1 MRKIYRIIMII
12 SRTPLRI
19 SFAGG
24 GSDLPSYYREAGG
37 AVLSTTID
45 KYIYLAVHKYFYPN
59 QSLLKYSKTE
69 LVNNNSEIQHPLFRE
84 CMQML
89 DIHGIDISSMADVP
103 AGTGLGSSSAF
114 TVSLLNVLHAYKHEA
129 VSPEYLA
136 STACDIEINRL
147 GDPIGKQD
155 QYAAA
160 YGGLNF
166 IRFGQDGSVDVE
178 KVVMQPM
185 AKAQLDRN
193 LLMYYTGTTHSAS
206 AILREQNKEMQQL
219 SKRQVIGRMVDMAYE
234 LKQVLENNYIDD
246 FGRILHEGWLLKKSI
261 SNGISNPVIDTLYD
275 TGLQAG
281 ALGGKLLG
289 AGGAGFVLFYVPED
303 KQALFRQQMQA
314 YTELPFH
321 FESYGSKIIYT
332 NE

>member
-1 MRKIYRIIMII
+1 MII

-24 GSDLPSYYREAGG
+24 GSDLPSYYLKHGG

-45 KYIYLAVHKYFYPN
+45 KYIYIAVHRYFSSN

-69 LVNNNSEIQHPLFRE
+69 LVNNNDEIQHPLFRE
-84 CMQML
+84 CMKL
-89 DIHGIDISSMADVP
+89 VNVTGLDISSMADVP

-114 TVSLLNVLHAYKHEA
+114 AVSLLNVLHAYKHEA
-129 VSPEYLA
+129 VSAEYLA

-166 IRFGQDGSVDVE
+166 IRFNYDGSVDVQ
-178 KVVMQPM
+178 KIVMDP
-185 AKAQLDRN
+185 AVKAQLERN
-193 LLMYYTGTTHSAS
+193 LILLYTGTKHSAS
-206 AILREQNKEMQQL
+206 AILKEQGKEMQRLDKQQAMH
-219 SKRQVIGRMVDMAYE
+219 KMVDMAYE
-234 LKQVLENNYIDD
+234 LKDVLEHNQIDD
-246 FGRILHEGWLLKKSI
+246 FGRILNEGWLLKRSLANSI
-261 SNGISNPVIDTLYD
+261 SNPLVDNLYD
-275 TGLQAG
+275 QGMEAG

-289 AGGAGFVLFYVPED
+289 AGGAGFVLFYCPED
-303 KQALFRQQMQA
+303 KQESFRKQMSA
-314 YTELPFH
+314 YTEMPFK
-321 FESYGSKIIYT
+321 FENYGSKIIYM

>member
-1 MRKIYRIIMII
+1 MII

-24 GSDLPSYYREAGG
+24 GSDLPSYYLKHGG

-45 KYIYLAVHKYFYPN
+45 KYIYIAVHRYFSSN
-59 QSLLKYSKTE
+59 QSLLKYSQTE
-69 LVNNNSEIQHPLFRE
+69 LVNNNDEIQHPLFRE
-84 CMQML
+84 CMKL
-89 DIHGIDISSMADVP
+89 VDVTGLDISSMADVP

-114 TVSLLNVLHAYKHEA
+114 AVSLLNVLHAYKHET
-129 VSPEYLA
+129 VSAEYLA

-166 IRFGQDGSVDVE
+166 IRFNYDGAVDVQKIVMNP
-178 KVVMQPM
+178 KV
-185 AKAQLDRN
+185 KAQLERN
-193 LLMYYTGTTHSAS
+193 LILLYTGTKHSAS
-206 AILREQNKEMQQL
+206 AILKEQGKEMQRLDKQ
-219 SKRQVIGRMVDMAYE
+219 QVMHKMVEMAYE
-234 LKQVLENNYIDD
+234 LKDVLEHNQIDD
-246 FGRILHEGWLLKKSI
+246 FGRILNEGWLLKRSLANSI
-261 SNGISNPVIDTLYD
+261 SNSLVDTLYEQ
-275 TGLQAG
+275 GMNAG

-289 AGGAGFVLFYVPED
+289 AGGAGFVLFYCPED
-303 KQALFRQQMQA
+303 KQEAFRKQMSG
-314 YTELPFH
+314 YTEMPFK
-321 FESYGSKIIYT
+321 FENYGSKIIYM

>member
-1 MRKIYRIIMII
+1 MII

-24 GSDLPSYYREAGG
+24 GSDLPSYYLKHGG

-45 KYIYLAVHKYFYPN
+45 KYIYIAVHRYFSSN
-59 QSLLKYSKTE
+59 QSLLKYSQTE
-69 LVNNNSEIQHPLFRE
+69 LVNNNDEIQHPLFRE
-84 CMQML
+84 CMKL
-89 DIHGIDISSMADVP
+89 VDVTGLDISSMADVP

-114 TVSLLNVLHAYKHEA
+114 AVSLLNVLHAYKHEA
-129 VSPEYLA
+129 VSAEYLA

-166 IRFGQDGSVDVE
+166 IRFNYDGSVNVE
-178 KVVMQPM
+178 KVVMDP
-185 AKAQLDRN
+185 AVKVQLERN
-193 LLMYYTGTTHSAS
+193 LIMLYTGTKHSAS
-206 AILREQNKEMQQL
+206 AILKEQGKEMQRLDKQ
-219 SKRQVIGRMVDMAYE
+219 QVMHKMVDMAYE
-234 LKQVLENNYIDD
+234 LKDVLEHNQIDD
-246 FGRILHEGWLLKKSI
+246 FGRILNEGWLLKRSLANSI
-261 SNGISNPVIDTLYD
+261 SNPLVDNLYEQ
-275 TGLQAG
+275 GMEAG

-289 AGGAGFVLFYVPED
+289 AGCAGFVLFYCPED
-303 KQALFRQQMQA
+303 KQESFRKQMSG
-314 YTELPFH
+314 YTEMPFK
-321 FESYGSKIIYT
+321 FENYGSKIIYM

>member
-1 MRKIYRIIMII
+1 MII

-24 GSDLPSYYREAGG
+24 GSDLPSYYQESEG

-84 CMQML
+84 CMQLL

-136 STACDIEINRL
+136 AKACEIEIDRL

-166 IRFGQDGSVDVE
+166 IRFNTDHSVNVE
-178 KVVMQPM
+178 KIIMNP
-185 AKAQLDRN
+185 ATKLQLDRN

-206 AILREQNKEMQQL
+206 ALLKEQNKEMQNL
-219 SKRQVIGRMVDMAYE
+219 SKRQVIGKMVEMAYE
-234 LKQVLENNYIDD
+234 LKQVLESNNIDD

-261 SNGISNPVIDTLYD
+261 SNGISNLVIDELYN

-289 AGGAGFVLFYVPED
+289 AGGAGFVLFYVPEER
-303 KQALFRQQMQA
+303 QASFRHQMSN
-314 YTELPFH
+314 YIELPFG
-321 FESYGSKIIYT
+321 FENYGSKIIYT

>member
-1 MRKIYRIIMII
+1 MII

-24 GSDLPSYYREAGG
+24 GSDLPSYYLKHGG

-45 KYIYLAVHKYFYPN
+45 KYIYIAVHRYFSSD

-69 LVNNNSEIQHPLFRE
+69 LVNNNDEIQHPLFRE
-84 CMQML
+84 CMKL
-89 DIHGIDISSMADVP
+89 VDVTGLDISSMADVP

-114 TVSLLNVLHAYKHEA
+114 AVSLLNVLHAYKHEA
-129 VSPEYLA
+129 VSAEYLA

-166 IRFGQDGSVDVE
+166 IRFNYDGSVNVE
-178 KVVMQPM
+178 KVVMDP
-185 AKAQLDRN
+185 AVKAQLERN
-193 LLMYYTGTTHSAS
+193 LILLYTGTKHSAS
-206 AILREQNKEMQQL
+206 AILQEQGKEMQRLDKQ
-219 SKRQVIGRMVDMAYE
+219 QVMHKMVDMAYE
-234 LKQVLENNYIDD
+234 LKDVLEHNQIDD
-246 FGRILHEGWLLKKSI
+246 FGRILNEGWLLKRSLANSI
-261 SNGISNPVIDTLYD
+261 SNPLVDTLYNS
-275 TGLQAG
+275 GIEAG

-289 AGGAGFVLFYVPED
+289 AGGAGFVLFYCPEE
-303 KQALFRQQMQA
+303 KQSAFREKMSA
-314 YTELPFH
+314 YTEMPFK
-321 FESYGSKIIYT
+321 FENYGSKIIYM

>member
-1 MRKIYRIIMII
+1 MII

-24 GSDLPSYYREAGG
+24 GSDLPSYYMEAGG

-45 KYIYLAVHKYFYPN
+45 KYVYLAVHPNFYPH

-69 LVNNNSEIQHPLFRE
+69 VVERNEDIQHPLFRE

-89 DIHGIDISSMADVP
+89 NVQGIDISSMADVP
-103 AGTGLGSSSAF
+103 AGTGLGSSSSF

-166 IRFGQDGSVDVE
+166 IRFNRDGAVDVE
-178 KVVMQPM
+178 KVVMNPD

-193 LLMYYTGTTHSAS
+193 LLMFYTGTTHSAS
-206 AILREQNKEMQQL
+206 AILKDQNKQMEHQD
-219 SKRQVIGRMVDMAYE
+219 KRAVMKQMVDMAYQLRE
-234 LKQVLENNYIDD
+234 VLEKNQIDD

-261 SNGISNPVIDTLYD
+261 STGISNPIIDELYAA
-275 TGLQAG
+275 GLQAG

-289 AGGAGFVLFYVPED
+289 AGGAGFVLFYCPEE
-303 KQALFRQQMQA
+303 KQSTFRKAMKN
-314 YTELPFH
+314 YCELPFK
-321 FESYGSKIIYT
+321 FENYGSKIIYM

>member
-1 MRKIYRIIMII
+1 MIL
-12 SRTPLRI
+12 SRTPLRV

-24 GSDLPSYYREAGG
+24 GSDLPTYYTKHGG

-45 KYIYLAVHKYFYPN
+45 KYIYIAVHRYFYPN

-69 LVNNNSEIQHPLFRE
+69 LVHNNDEIQHPLFRE
-84 CMQML
+84 CMKLVNVSGM
-89 DIHGIDISSMADVP
+89 DISSMADIP

-129 VSPEYLA
+129 VSAEYLA
-136 STACDIEINRL
+136 STACEIEINRL

-166 IRFGQDGSVDVE
+166 IRFNYDGSVDVQ
-178 KVVMQPM
+178 KIVMDP
-185 AKAQLDRN
+185 AVKAQLERN
-193 LLMYYTGTTHSAS
+193 LILLYTGTKHSAS
-206 AILREQNKEMQQL
+206 AILKEQGKEMQRLDKQHAMH
-219 SKRQVIGRMVDMAYE
+219 KMVDMAYE
-234 LKQVLENNYIDD
+234 LKDVLEHNQIDD
-246 FGRILHEGWLLKKSI
+246 FGRILNEGWLLKRSLANSI
-261 SNGISNPVIDTLYD
+261 SNPLVDNLYD
-275 TGLQAG
+275 QGMEAG

-289 AGGAGFVLFYVPED
+289 AGGAGFVLFYCPEN
-303 KQALFRQQMQA
+303 KQESFRKQMSA
-314 YTELPFH
+314 YTEMPFK
-321 FESYGSKIIYT
+321 FENYGSKIIYM

>member
-1 MRKIYRIIMII
+1 MII

-24 GSDLPSYYREAGG
+24 GSDLPSYYMQHGG

-45 KYIYLAVHKYFYPN
+45 KYIYIAVHRYFSSN

-69 LVNNNSEIQHPLFRE
+69 LVNSNDEIQHPLFRE
-84 CMQML
+84 CMKLVNVSGL
-89 DIHGIDISSMADVP
+89 DIASMADVP

-114 TVSLLNVLHAYKHEA
+114 AVSLLNVLHAYKHEA
-129 VSPEYLA
+129 VNAEYLA

-166 IRFGQDGSVDVE
+166 IRFNYDGSVDVQ
-178 KVVMQPM
+178 KIVMDP
-185 AKAQLDRN
+185 AVKAQLERN
-193 LLMYYTGTTHSAS
+193 LILLYTGTKHSAS
-206 AILREQNKEMQQL
+206 AILKEQGKEMQRLDKQ
-219 SKRQVIGRMVDMAYE
+219 QVMHKMVEMAYE
-234 LKQVLENNYIDD
+234 LKDVLEHNQIDD
-246 FGRILHEGWLLKKSI
+246 FGRILNEGWLLKRSLANSI
-261 SNGISNPVIDTLYD
+261 SNPLVDNLYD
-275 TGLQAG
+275 QGMAAG

-289 AGGAGFVLFYVPED
+289 AGGAGFVLFYCPED
-303 KQALFRQQMQA
+303 KQEAFRQQMSA
-314 YTELPFH
+314 YTEMPFK
-321 FESYGSKIIYT
+321 FENYGSKIIYM

>member
-1 MRKIYRIIMII
+1 MII

-24 GSDLPSYYREAGG
+24 GSDLPSYYLKHGG

-45 KYIYLAVHKYFYPN
+45 KYIYIAVHRYFSSN
-59 QSLLKYSKTE
+59 QSLLKYSQTE
-69 LVNNNSEIQHPLFRE
+69 LVNNNDEIQHPLFRE
-84 CMQML
+84 CMKL
-89 DIHGIDISSMADVP
+89 VDVTGLDISSMADVP

-114 TVSLLNVLHAYKHEA
+114 AVSLLNVLHAYKHEA
-129 VSPEYLA
+129 VSAEYLA

-166 IRFGQDGSVDVE
+166 IRFNYDGSVDVQKIVMDP
-178 KVVMQPM
+178 KV
-185 AKAQLDRN
+185 KAQLERN
-193 LLMYYTGTTHSAS
+193 LILLYTGTKHSAS
-206 AILREQNKEMQQL
+206 AILKEQGKEMQRLDKQ
-219 SKRQVIGRMVDMAYE
+219 QVMHKMVEMAYE
-234 LKQVLENNYIDD
+234 LKDVLEHNQIDD
-246 FGRILHEGWLLKKSI
+246 FGRILNEGWLLKRSLANSI
-261 SNGISNPVIDTLYD
+261 SNSLVDTLYEQ
-275 TGLQAG
+275 GMNAG

-289 AGGAGFVLFYVPED
+289 AGGAGFVLFYCPED
-303 KQALFRQQMQA
+303 KQEAFRKQMSG
-314 YTELPFH
+314 YTEMPFK
-321 FESYGSKIIYT
+321 FENYGSKIIYM

>member
-1 MRKIYRIIMII
+1 MII

-24 GSDLPSYYREAGG
+24 GSDLPSYYLKHGG

-45 KYIYLAVHKYFYPN
+45 KYIYIAVHRYFSSN

-69 LVNNNSEIQHPLFRE
+69 LVNSNDEIQHPLFRE
-84 CMQML
+84 CMKL
-89 DIHGIDISSMADVP
+89 VNVSGLDISSMADVP

-114 TVSLLNVLHAYKHEA
+114 AVSLLNVLHAYKHEA
-129 VSPEYLA
+129 VSAEYLA

-166 IRFGQDGSVDVE
+166 IRFNYDGSVNVE
-178 KVVMQPM
+178 KVVMDP
-185 AKAQLDRN
+185 AVKAQLERN
-193 LLMYYTGTTHSAS
+193 LILLYTGTKHSAS
-206 AILREQNKEMQQL
+206 AILQEQGKEMQRLDKQ
-219 SKRQVIGRMVDMAYE
+219 QVMRKMVDMAYE
-234 LKQVLENNYIDD
+234 LKEVLEHNQIDD
-246 FGRILHEGWLLKKSI
+246 FGRILNEGWLLKRSLANSI
-261 SNGISNPVIDTLYD
+261 SNPLVDTLYNS
-275 TGLQAG
+275 GIEAG

-289 AGGAGFVLFYVPED
+289 AGGAGFVLFYCPEE
-303 KQALFRQQMQA
+303 KQNAFREKMSA
-314 YTELPFH
+314 YTEMPFK
-321 FESYGSKIIYT
+321 FENYGSKIIYM

>member
-1 MRKIYRIIMII
+1 MII

-24 GSDLPSYYREAGG
+24 GSDLPSYYTKHGG

-45 KYIYLAVHKYFYPN
+45 KYIYIAVHRYFSSN

-69 LVNNNSEIQHPLFRE
+69 LITNNDEIQHPLFRE
-84 CMQML
+84 CMKHVDVTGL
-89 DIHGIDISSMADVP
+89 DISSMADVP

-114 TVSLLNVLHAYKHEA
+114 AVSLLNVLHAYKHEA
-129 VSPEYLA
+129 VSAEYLA

-166 IRFGQDGSVDVE
+166 IRFNYDGTVDVQ
-178 KVVMQPM
+178 KIVMDPLG
-185 AKAQLDRN
+185 KAQLERN
-193 LLMYYTGTTHSAS
+193 LILLYTGTKHSAS
-206 AILREQNKEMQQL
+206 AILKEQGKEMQRLDKQ
-219 SKRQVIGRMVDMAYE
+219 QVMHKMVEMAYE
-234 LKQVLENNYIDD
+234 LKDVLEHNQIDD
-246 FGRILHEGWLLKKSI
+246 FGRILNEGWLLKRSLANSI
-261 SNGISNPVIDTLYD
+261 SNPLVDNLYNQ
-275 TGLQAG
+275 GMAAG

-289 AGGAGFVLFYVPED
+289 AGGAGFVLFYCPEE
-303 KQALFRQQMQA
+303 KQETFRQQMSA
-314 YTELPFH
+314 YTEMPFK
-321 FESYGSKIIYT
+321 FENYGSKIIYM

>member
-1 MRKIYRIIMII
+1 MII

-24 GSDLPSYYREAGG
+24 GSDLPAYYKENGG
-37 AVLSTTID
+37 AVLSTTIN
-45 KYIYLAVHKYFYPN
+45 KYIYLAVHQYFYPN
-59 QSLLKYSKTE
+59 QSLLKYSQTE
-69 LVNNNSEIQHPLFRE
+69 LVRSNAEIQHPLFRE

-114 TVSLLNVLHAYKHEA
+114 TVSLLNVLHAYKREA

-136 STACDIEINRL
+136 QTACHIEIERL

-166 IRFGQDGSVDVE
+166 IRFNQDGSVDVE
-178 KVVMQPM
+178 KIVMPTE
-185 AKAQLDRN
+185 AKKALENN
-193 LLMYYTGTTHSAS
+193 LFMYYTGTTHSAK
-206 AILREQNKEMQQL
+206 AILTEQNKEMQNID
-219 SKRQVIGRMVDMAYE
+219 KRQVMSRMVEMAYQ
-234 LKQVLENNYIDD
+234 LRHVLESGSIDD
-246 FGRILHEGWLLKKSI
+246 FGKILHEGWLLKKSI
-261 SNGISNPVIDTLYD
+261 STSISNPVIDTLYQC
-275 TGLQAG
+275 GLQAG

-289 AGGAGFVLFYVPED
+289 AGGAGFVLFYVPKD
-303 KQALFRQQMQA
+303 KQTNFKNQMTA
-314 YTELPFH
+314 YTELPFN
-321 FESYGSKIIYT
+321 FENYGSKIIYM

>member
-1 MRKIYRIIMII
+1 MII

-24 GSDLPSYYREAGG
+24 GSDLPSYYMQHGG

-45 KYIYLAVHKYFYPN
+45 KYIYIAVHRYFSSN

-69 LVNNNSEIQHPLFRE
+69 LVNSNDEIQHPLFRE
-84 CMQML
+84 CMKL
-89 DIHGIDISSMADVP
+89 VDVTGLDISSMADVP

-114 TVSLLNVLHAYKHEA
+114 AVSLLNVLHAYKHEA
-129 VSPEYLA
+129 VSAEYLA

-166 IRFGQDGSVDVE
+166 IRFNYDGSVDVQ
-178 KVVMQPM
+178 KIVMDP
-185 AKAQLDRN
+185 AVKAQLERN
-193 LLMYYTGTTHSAS
+193 LILLYTGTKHSAS
-206 AILREQNKEMQQL
+206 AILKEQGKEMQRLDKQ
-219 SKRQVIGRMVDMAYE
+219 QVMHKMVEMAYE
-234 LKQVLENNYIDD
+234 LKDVLEHNQIDD
-246 FGRILHEGWLLKKSI
+246 FGRILNEGWLLKRSLANSI
-261 SNGISNPVIDTLYD
+261 SNPLVDNLYD
-275 TGLQAG
+275 QGIAAG

-289 AGGAGFVLFYVPED
+289 AGGAGFVLFYCPED
-303 KQALFRQQMQA
+303 KQEAFRRQMSA
-314 YTELPFH
+314 YTEMPFR
-321 FESYGSKIIYT
+321 FENYGSKIIYM

>member
-1 MRKIYRIIMII
+1 MII

-24 GSDLPSYYREAGG
+24 GSDLPSFYTKHGG

-45 KYIYLAVHKYFYPN
+45 KYIYIAVHRYFYPN

-69 LVNNNSEIQHPLFRE
+69 LVNSNDEIQHPLFRE
-84 CMQML
+84 CMQL
-89 DIHGIDISSMADVP
+89 VDVSGLDISSMADVP

-129 VSPEYLA
+129 VSAEYMA

-166 IRFGQDGSVDVE
+166 IRFQQDGKVDVE
-178 KVVMQPM
+178 KVVMDAE
-185 AKAQLDRN
+185 AKNQLEKN
-193 LLMYYTGTTHSAS
+193 LILVYTGTKHSAS
-206 AILREQNKEMQQL
+206 DILKEQGKEMQRLDKQ
-219 SKRQVIGRMVDMAYE
+219 QVMHRMVEMAYE
-234 LKQVLENNYIDD
+234 LKEVLEQGRLDD
-246 FGRILHEGWLLKKSI
+246 FGRILNEGWLLKRSLADSI
-261 SNGISNPVIDTLYD
+261 SNPLVDTLYNQ
-275 TGLQAG
+275 GMAAG

-289 AGGAGFVLFYVPED
+289 AGGAGFVLFYCPEER
-303 KQALFRQQMQA
+303 QADFRARMSA
-314 YTELPFH
+314 YTEMPFR
-321 FESYGSKIIYT
+321 FENEGSRIIYR
-332 NE
+332 E

>member
-1 MRKIYRIIMII
+1 MII

-24 GSDLPSYYREAGG
+24 GSDLPSYYQESEG

-69 LVNNNSEIQHPLFRE
+69 LINSNSEIQHPLFRE

-136 STACDIEINRL
+136 AKACEIEIERL
-147 GDPIGKQD
+147 SDPIGKQD

-166 IRFGQDGSVDVE
+166 IRFNPDHSVNVE
-178 KVVMQPM
+178 KIIMDP
-185 AKAQLDRN
+185 ATKLQLDRN

-206 AILREQNKEMQQL
+206 ALLKEQNKEMQNL
-219 SKRQVIGRMVDMAYE
+219 SKRQVIGKMVEMAYE
-234 LKQVLENNYIDD
+234 LKQVLESNNIDD

-261 SNGISNPVIDTLYD
+261 SNGISNQVIDDLYNA
-275 TGLQAG
+275 GIQSG

-289 AGGAGFVLFYVPED
+289 AGGAGFVLFYVPEER
-303 KQALFRQQMQA
+303 QEHFRQQMSN
-314 YTELPFH
+314 YIELPFG
-321 FESYGSKIIYT
+321 FENYGSKIIYT

>member
-1 MRKIYRIIMII
+1 MIL
-12 SRTPLRI
+12 SRTPLRV

-24 GSDLPSYYREAGG
+24 GSDLPSYYTKHGG

-45 KYIYLAVHKYFYPN
+45 KYIYIAVHRYFYPN

-69 LVNNNSEIQHPLFRE
+69 LVNNNDEIQHPLFRE
-84 CMQML
+84 CMKL
-89 DIHGIDISSMADVP
+89 VNVSGLDISSMADIP

-129 VSPEYLA
+129 VSAEYLA
-136 STACDIEINRL
+136 STACEIEINRL

-166 IRFGQDGSVDVE
+166 IRFNYDGSVDVQ
-178 KVVMQPM
+178 KIVMDP
-185 AKAQLDRN
+185 AVKAQLERN
-193 LLMYYTGTTHSAS
+193 LILLYTGTKHSAS
-206 AILREQNKEMQQL
+206 AILKEQGKEMQRLDKQ
-219 SKRQVIGRMVDMAYE
+219 QVMHKMVDMAYE
-234 LKQVLENNYIDD
+234 LKDVLEHNQIDD
-246 FGRILHEGWLLKKSI
+246 FGRILNEGWLLKRSLANSI
-261 SNGISNPVIDTLYD
+261 SNPLVDNLYD
-275 TGLQAG
+275 QGMEAG

-289 AGGAGFVLFYVPED
+289 AGGAGFVLFYCPEE
-303 KQALFRQQMQA
+303 KQATFREKMSA
-314 YTELPFH
+314 YTEMPFK
-321 FESYGSKIIYT
+321 FENYGSKIIYM

>member
-1 MRKIYRIIMII
+1 MII

-24 GSDLPSYYREAGG
+24 GSDLPSYYLKHGG

-45 KYIYLAVHKYFYPN
+45 KYIYIAVHRYFSSN

-69 LVNNNSEIQHPLFRE
+69 LVNSNDEIQHPLFRE
-84 CMQML
+84 CMKL
-89 DIHGIDISSMADVP
+89 VNVSGLDISSMADVP

-114 TVSLLNVLHAYKHEA
+114 AVSLLNVLHAYKHEA
-129 VSPEYLA
+129 VSAEYLA

-166 IRFGQDGSVDVE
+166 IRFNYDGSVNVE
-178 KVVMQPM
+178 KVVMDP
-185 AKAQLDRN
+185 AVKTQLERN
-193 LLMYYTGTTHSAS
+193 LILLYTGTKHSAS
-206 AILREQNKEMQQL
+206 AILQEQGKEMQRLDKQ
-219 SKRQVIGRMVDMAYE
+219 QVMRKMVDMAYE
-234 LKQVLENNYIDD
+234 LKEVLEHNQIDD
-246 FGRILHEGWLLKKSI
+246 FGRILNEGWLLKRSLANSI
-261 SNGISNPVIDTLYD
+261 SNPLVDTLYNS
-275 TGLQAG
+275 GIEAG

-289 AGGAGFVLFYVPED
+289 AGGAGFVLFYCPEE
-303 KQALFRQQMQA
+303 KQNAFREKMNA
-314 YTELPFH
+314 YAEMPFK
-321 FESYGSKIIYT
+321 FENYGSKIIYM

>member
-1 MRKIYRIIMII
+1 MII

-24 GSDLPSYYREAGG
+24 GSDLPSYYMQHGG

-45 KYIYLAVHKYFYPN
+45 KYIYIAVHRYFSSN

-69 LVNNNSEIQHPLFRE
+69 LINNNDEIQHPLFRE
-84 CMQML
+84 CMKLVNVSGL
-89 DIHGIDISSMADVP
+89 DIASMADVP

-114 TVSLLNVLHAYKHEA
+114 AVSLLNVLHAYKHEA
-129 VSPEYLA
+129 VSAEYLA

-166 IRFGQDGSVDVE
+166 IRFNYDGSVDVQ
-178 KVVMQPM
+178 KIVMEPSV
-185 AKAQLDRN
+185 KAQLERN
-193 LLMYYTGTTHSAS
+193 LILLYTGTKHSAS
-206 AILREQNKEMQQL
+206 AILKEQGKEMQRLDKQQAMH
-219 SKRQVIGRMVDMAYE
+219 KMVDMAYE
-234 LKQVLENNYIDD
+234 LKDVLEHNQIDD
-246 FGRILHEGWLLKKSI
+246 FGRILNEGWLLKRSLANSI
-261 SNGISNPVIDTLYD
+261 SNPLVDNLYD
-275 TGLQAG
+275 QGMAAG

-289 AGGAGFVLFYVPED
+289 AGGAGFVLFYCPED
-303 KQALFRQQMQA
+303 KQETFRNQMSA
-314 YTELPFH
+314 YTEMPFK
-321 FESYGSKIIYT
+321 FENYGSKIIYM

>member
-1 MRKIYRIIMII
+1 MII

-24 GSDLPSYYREAGG
+24 GSDLPSYYLKHGG

-45 KYIYLAVHKYFYPN
+45 KYIYIAVHRYFSSN
-59 QSLLKYSKTE
+59 QSLLKYSQTE
-69 LVNNNSEIQHPLFRE
+69 LVNNNDEIQHPLFRE
-84 CMQML
+84 CMKL
-89 DIHGIDISSMADVP
+89 VDVTGLDISSMADVP

-114 TVSLLNVLHAYKHEA
+114 AVSLLNVLHAYKHEA
-129 VSPEYLA
+129 VSAEYLA

-166 IRFGQDGSVDVE
+166 IRFNYDGAVDVQKIVMDP
-178 KVVMQPM
+178 KV
-185 AKAQLDRN
+185 KAQLERN
-193 LLMYYTGTTHSAS
+193 LILLYTGTKHSAS
-206 AILREQNKEMQQL
+206 AILKEQGKEMQRLDKQ
-219 SKRQVIGRMVDMAYE
+219 QVMHKMVEMAYE
-234 LKQVLENNYIDD
+234 LKDVLEHNQIDD
-246 FGRILHEGWLLKKSI
+246 FGRILNEGWLLKRSLANSI
-261 SNGISNPVIDTLYD
+261 SNSLVDTLYEQ
-275 TGLQAG
+275 GMNAG

-289 AGGAGFVLFYVPED
+289 AGGAGFVLFYCPED
-303 KQALFRQQMQA
+303 KQEAFRKQMSG
-314 YTELPFH
+314 YTEMPFK
-321 FESYGSKIIYT
+321 FENYGSKIIYM

>member
-1 MRKIYRIIMII
+1 MII

-24 GSDLPSYYREAGG
+24 GSDLPSYYLKHGG

-45 KYIYLAVHKYFYPN
+45 KYIYIAVHRYFSSN
-59 QSLLKYSKTE
+59 QSLLKYSQTE
-69 LVNNNSEIQHPLFRE
+69 LVNNNDEIQHPLFRE
-84 CMQML
+84 CMKL
-89 DIHGIDISSMADVP
+89 VDVTGLDISSMADVP

-114 TVSLLNVLHAYKHEA
+114 AVSLLNVLHAYKHEA
-129 VSPEYLA
+129 VSAEYLA

-166 IRFGQDGSVDVE
+166 IRFNYDGSVNVE
-178 KVVMQPM
+178 KVVMDP
-185 AKAQLDRN
+185 AVKAQLERN
-193 LLMYYTGTTHSAS
+193 LILLYTGTKHSAS
-206 AILREQNKEMQQL
+206 AILKEQGKEMQRLDKQ
-219 SKRQVIGRMVDMAYE
+219 QVMHKMVEMAYE
-234 LKQVLENNYIDD
+234 LKDVLEHNQIDD
-246 FGRILHEGWLLKKSI
+246 FGRILNEGWLLKRSLANSI
-261 SNGISNPVIDTLYD
+261 SNPLVDNLYNQ
-275 TGLQAG
+275 GMEAG

-289 AGGAGFVLFYVPED
+289 AGGAGFVLFYCPEN
-303 KQALFRQQMQA
+303 KQETFRKQMSA
-314 YTELPFH
+314 YTEMPFK
-321 FESYGSKIIYT
+321 FENYGSKIIYM

>member
-1 MRKIYRIIMII
+1 MIL
-12 SRTPLRI
+12 SRTPLRV

-24 GSDLPSYYREAGG
+24 GSDLPSYYTKHGG

-45 KYIYLAVHKYFYPN
+45 KYIYIAVHRFFYPN

-69 LVNNNSEIQHPLFRE
+69 LVNNNDEIQHPLFRE
-84 CMQML
+84 CMKL
-89 DIHGIDISSMADVP
+89 VNVSGLDISSMADIP

-129 VSPEYLA
+129 VSAEYLA
-136 STACDIEINRL
+136 STACEIEINRL

-166 IRFGQDGSVDVE
+166 IRFNYDGSVDVQ
-178 KVVMQPM
+178 KIVMDP
-185 AKAQLDRN
+185 AVKAQLERN
-193 LLMYYTGTTHSAS
+193 LILLYTGTKHSAS
-206 AILREQNKEMQQL
+206 AILKEQGKEMQRLDKQ
-219 SKRQVIGRMVDMAYE
+219 QVMHKMVEMAYE
-234 LKQVLENNYIDD
+234 LKDVLEHNQIDD
-246 FGRILHEGWLLKKSI
+246 FGRILNEGWLLKRSLANSI
-261 SNGISNPVIDTLYD
+261 SNPLVDNLYD
-275 TGLQAG
+275 QGMEAG

-289 AGGAGFVLFYVPED
+289 AGGAGFVLFYCPED
-303 KQALFRQQMQA
+303 KQESFRKQMSA
-314 YTELPFH
+314 YTEMPFK
-321 FESYGSKIIYT
+321 FENYGSKIISM

>member
-1 MRKIYRIIMII
+1 MII

-24 GSDLPSYYREAGG
+24 GSDLPSYYTKHGG

-45 KYIYLAVHKYFYPN
+45 KYIYIAVHRYFYPN

-69 LVNNNSEIQHPLFRE
+69 LVNSNDEIQHPLFRE
-84 CMQML
+84 CMQL
-89 DIHGIDISSMADVP
+89 VDVAGLDISSMADVP

-114 TVSLLNVLHAYKHEA
+114 TVSLLNVLHAYKNET
-129 VSPEYLA
+129 VSAEYLA

-166 IRFGQDGSVDVE
+166 ICFQQDGKVDVE
-178 KVVMQPM
+178 KVVMDAE
-185 AKAQLDRN
+185 AKNQLEKN
-193 LLMYYTGTTHSAS
+193 LILVYTGTKHSAS
-206 AILREQNKEMQQL
+206 DILKEQGKEMQRLDKQ
-219 SKRQVIGRMVDMAYE
+219 QVMHRMVEMAYE
-234 LKQVLENNYIDD
+234 LKEVLEQGRLDD
-246 FGRILHEGWLLKKSI
+246 FGRILNEGWLLKRSLADSI
-261 SNGISNPVIDTLYD
+261 SNPLVDALY
-275 TGLQAG
+275 GQGMSAG

-289 AGGAGFVLFYVPED
+289 AGGAGFVLFYCPEER
-303 KQALFRQQMQA
+303 QADFRARMSA
-314 YTELPFH
+314 YTEMPFR
-321 FESYGSKIIYT
+321 FENEGSRIIYR
-332 NE
+332 E

>member
-1 MRKIYRIIMII
+1 MII

-24 GSDLPSYYREAGG
+24 GSDLPSYHQESEG

-69 LVNNNSEIQHPLFRE
+69 LINNNSEIQHPLFRE
-84 CMQML
+84 CMQLL

-136 STACDIEINRL
+136 AKACEIEIERL

-166 IRFGQDGSVDVE
+166 IRFNPDHSVNVE
-178 KVVMQPM
+178 KIIMNP
-185 AKAQLDRN
+185 ATKLQLDRN

-206 AILREQNKEMQQL
+206 ALLKEQNKEMQNL
-219 SKRQVIGRMVDMAYE
+219 SKRQVIGKMVEMAYE
-234 LKQVLENNYIDD
+234 LKQVLENNNIDD

-261 SNGISNPVIDTLYD
+261 SNGISNLVIDNLYN

-289 AGGAGFVLFYVPED
+289 AGGAGFVLFYVPEER
-303 KQALFRQQMQA
+303 QESFRRQMGN
-314 YTELPFH
+314 YIELPFQ
-321 FESYGSKIIYT
+321 FENYGSKIIYT

>member
-1 MRKIYRIIMII
+1 MIL
-12 SRTPLRI
+12 SRTPLRV

-24 GSDLPSYYREAGG
+24 GSDLPSYYTKHGG

-45 KYIYLAVHKYFYPN
+45 KYIYIAVHRYFYPN

-69 LVNNNSEIQHPLFRE
+69 LVNNNDEIQHPLFRE
-84 CMQML
+84 CMKL
-89 DIHGIDISSMADVP
+89 VNVSGLDISSMADIP

-129 VSPEYLA
+129 VSAEYLA
-136 STACDIEINRL
+136 STACEIEINRL

-166 IRFGQDGSVDVE
+166 IRFNYDGSVDVQ
-178 KVVMQPM
+178 KIVMDP
-185 AKAQLDRN
+185 AVKAQLERN
-193 LLMYYTGTTHSAS
+193 LILLYTGTKHSAS
-206 AILREQNKEMQQL
+206 AILKEQGKEMQRLDKQ
-219 SKRQVIGRMVDMAYE
+219 QVMHKMVDMAYE
-234 LKQVLENNYIDD
+234 LKEVLEHNQIDD
-246 FGRILHEGWLLKKSI
+246 FGRILNEGWLLKRSLADSI
-261 SNGISNPVIDTLYD
+261 SNPLVDNLYD
-275 TGLQAG
+275 QGMEAG

-289 AGGAGFVLFYVPED
+289 AGGAGFVLFYCPED
-303 KQALFRQQMQA
+303 KQKSFRQQMSA
-314 YTELPFH
+314 YTEMPFK
-321 FESYGSKIIYT
+321 FENYGSKIIYM

>member
-1 MRKIYRIIMII
+1 MII

-24 GSDLPSYYREAGG
+24 GSDLPSYYLKHGG

-45 KYIYLAVHKYFYPN
+45 KYIYIAVHRFFSAN

-69 LVNNNSEIQHPLFRE
+69 LINCNEEIQHPLFRE
-84 CMQML
+84 CMKHVGL
-89 DIHGIDISSMADVP
+89 SGLDISSMADVP

-114 TVSLLNVLHAYKHEA
+114 AVSLLNVLHAYKHEA
-129 VSPEYLA
+129 VSAEYLA

-166 IRFGQDGSVDVE
+166 IRFDYDGTVNVE
-178 KVVMQPM
+178 KVVMDPSV
-185 AKAQLDRN
+185 KKQLENN
-193 LLMYYTGTTHSAS
+193 LILLYTGTKHSAS
-206 AILREQNKEMQQL
+206 TILQEQGKEMRKLDKQRVMH
-219 SKRQVIGRMVDMAYE
+219 KMVDMAYE
-234 LKQVLENNYIDD
+234 LKDTLEHNQIDD
-246 FGRILHEGWLLKKSI
+246 FGRILNEGWLLKRSLASSI
-261 SNGISNPVIDTLYD
+261 SNKLIDTLYNQGMD
-275 TGLQAG
+275 AG

-289 AGGAGFVLFYVPED
+289 AGGAGFMLFYCPKDRQSV
-303 KQALFRQQMQA
+303 FRHQMA
-314 YTELPFH
+314 EYMEMPFR
-321 FESYGSKIIYT
+321 FENYGSKIIYM